1 MNSTTDQPHSL
12 EAEKTVLGALLLD
25 PQAINKIRGQLT
37 ADDFYDP
44 VYRDVY
50 QAIVDLYDTGDP
62 IDFTTVATK
71 LADHELLSKIGGSAF
86 LANLAAAVPT
96 ASHVVTYAETV
107 AEKSRLRSL
116 IAAGQQITAIGYKVD
131 APFTEKLQQ
140 AELKLFELSK
150 GSQNGKPLL
159 LAEALDERYA
169 EIAELQ
175 QSGDDS
181 QLRRVKSGLSN
192 IDYYTNGFAPGA
204 LYILAGRPSMGKTA
218 LALGIAQHAAG
229 KDKKQTLFFS
239 LEMST
244 AELSD
249 RVAASQIGVSAWKI
263 EKGDLT
269 DRQVQQIGTSVEN
282 VKPWPLY
289 IDDDH
294 DTSLSNLRTKALEH
308 KMEHGL
314 DFIVIDYLQLVELPH
329 GMRPKEN
336 FHQEI
341 SIISRGLK
349 KLARELEVPILA
361 LSQLNRSV
369 ESTPQSIPQ
378 LSHLRE
384 SGKIEE
390 DAHLVILLWRE
401 GYYNEDCE
409 QPDMTTAFIRKN
421 RQGPIGTAELM
432 FNKKLMTFS
441 PLDKL
446 HEESHA
452 NETT

>member
-1 MNSTTDQPHSL
+1 MKSSTDQPHSL

-25 PQAINKIRGQLT
+25 PDAICKIRSQLVPE
-37 ADDFYDP
+37 DFYDP

-50 QAIVDLYDTGDP
+50 QAISELYDAGDP
-62 IDFTTVATK
+62 VDFSTVATK
-71 LADHELLSKIGGSAF
+71 LTDHKKLNVIGGSAF
-86 LANLAAAVPT
+86 LADLAAAVPT
-96 ASHVVTYAETV
+96 ASHVATYAETV
-107 AEKSRLRSL
+107 LEKSRLRSL
-116 IAAGQQITAIGYKVD
+116 ISAGQLITSLGYD
-131 APFTEKLQQ
+131 ADGPFTEKLQQ
-140 AELKLFELSK
+140 AESKLFELSK
-150 GSQNGKPLL
+150 VSQNGKPLL
-159 LAEALDERYA
+159 LADALDERYA

-181 QLRRVKSGLSN
+181 QLQRVKSGLSN
-192 IDYYTNGFAPGA
+192 IDYFTNGFAPGA

-218 LALGIAQHAAG
+218 LALGIAQHAA
-229 KDKKQTLFFS
+229 DKNEKQTLYFS

-244 AELSD
+244 AELSV
-249 RVAASQIGVSAWKI
+249 RVAAAQIGVSAWKI

-269 DRQVQQIGTSVEN
+269 DRQVQQIGESVAQ
-282 VKPWPLY
+282 VKPWPLF

-369 ESTPQSIPQ
+369 ENTPQCIPQ

-432 FNKKLMTFS
+432 FNKQLMTFT
-441 PLDKL
+441 PLDKSR
-446 HEESHA
+446 EAESS
-452 NETT
+452 

>member
-1 MNSTTDQPHSL
+1 
-12 EAEKTVLGALLLD
+12 
-25 PQAINKIRGQLT
+25 
-37 ADDFYDP
+37 
-44 VYRDVY
+44 
-50 QAIVDLYDTGDP
+50 
-62 IDFTTVATK
+62 
-71 LADHELLSKIGGSAF
+71 
-86 LANLAAAVPT
+86 
-96 ASHVVTYAETV
+96 
-107 AEKSRLRSL
+107 
-116 IAAGQQITAIGYKVD
+116 
-131 APFTEKLQQ
+131 
-140 AELKLFELSK
+140 
-150 GSQNGKPLL
+150 
-159 LAEALDERYA
+159 
-169 EIAELQ
+169 
-175 QSGDDS
+175 
-181 QLRRVKSGLSN
+181 
-192 IDYYTNGFAPGA
+192 
-204 LYILAGRPSMGKTA
+204 MGKTA

-249 RVAASQIGVSAWKI
+249 RVAAAQIGVSAWKI

-269 DRQVQQIGTSVEN
+269 DRQVQQIGESVTE

-314 DFIVIDYLQLVELPH
+314 DFIIIDYLQLVELPH

-369 ESTPQSIPQ
+369 ENTPQCIPQ

-401 GYYNEDCE
+401 GYYNEDCA

-421 RQGPIGTAELM
+421 RQGPIGSAELM
-432 FNKKLMTFS
+432 FNKQLMTFS
-441 PLDKL
+441 SVD
-446 HEESHA
+446 HHHA
-452 NETT
+452 DPQKMSE

>member
-1 MNSTTDQPHSL
+1 MKPTPDQPHSL
-12 EAEKTVLGALLLD
+12 ESEKTVLGAMLLD
-25 PQAINKIRGQLT
+25 PAATSTIRSQLT
-37 ADDFYDP
+37 PEDFYDP
-44 VYRDVY
+44 IFRDVY
-50 QAIVDLYDTGDP
+50 QAIVELYDAGDP
-62 IDFTTVATK
+62 VDFSTVATK
-71 LADHELLSKIGGSAF
+71 LADHKKINAIGGSAF
-86 LANLAAAVPT
+86 LADLAATVPT
-96 ASHVVTYAETV
+96 ASHITTYAETV
-107 AEKSRLRSL
+107 LEKSRLRAL
-116 IAAGQQITAIGYKVD
+116 ITAGRLITGLGYD
-131 APFTEKLQQ
+131 TDGPFTEKLQQ

-150 GSQNGKPLL
+150 VSQTGKPLL
-159 LAEALDERYA
+159 LADALDERYA

-181 QLRRVKSGLSN
+181 KLRRVKSGLSN
-192 IDYYTNGFAPGA
+192 IDYFTNGFSPGA

-229 KDKKQTLFFS
+229 VDGKQTLYFS

-244 AELSD
+244 TELSD
-249 RVAASQIGVSAWKI
+249 RVAAGQIGVSAWKI

-269 DRQVQQIGTSVEN
+269 DRQVQQIGESVTD

-314 DFIVIDYLQLVELPH
+314 DFIVIDYLQLVELPQ

-369 ESTPQSIPQ
+369 ENTPQCIPQ

-401 GYYNEDCE
+401 GYYNIDCE

-432 FNKKLMTFS
+432 FNKQLMTFT
-441 PLDKL
+441 PLDK
-446 HEESHA
+446 SHDSKI
-452 NETT
+452 T